1 MYLLNSKE
9 NIQKV
14 HVLRAGVVYPH
25 PFFIY
30 VRSVDFQYDKAEFC
44 DLHHATGFLLAT
56 SLKSRLSVE

>member
-14 HVLRAGVVYPH
+14 HALRAGVVYPH

-56 SLKSRLSVE
+56 SL